1 MRATENNYNPE
12 HVHPNYEVQLLDDDG
27 QNEAIGDRSASGRI
41 RYLLAG
47 GFFGIILIKSQVV
60 SWFRIQEMF
69 RFQSFHMYGIMAS
82 AIAVGAISIMVIR
95 KFRIKTIDHEPIN
108 LRQKVFSKGQIYGGL
123 LFGVGWALTGACPG
137 PVYALIGNGATVFII
152 TWLSAVGGTWVY
164 GLFRQKLPH

>member
-1 MRATENNYNPE
+1 
-12 HVHPNYEVQLLDDDG
+12 
-27 QNEAIGDRSASGRI
+27 
-41 RYLLAG
+41 
-47 GFFGIILIKSQVV
+47 
-60 SWFRIQEMF
+60 MF